1 MRERKSITRATK
13 DKVKD
18 KFKNKCSVCGISGDN
33 TKLNISHIMPY
44 AYGGDSNEDNLLLI
58 CPNCHANMDLGPRE
72 IEYVQ
77 FLNEILSNSGLFDEI
92 KTEALVGNGTRARI
106 DLLAKV
112 NNGSMSEA
120 IIIECKS
127 YRAISKRMSS
137 QVVEK
142 LTYYQKEYG
151 NSRLV
156 FSLPARLPDF
166 IKNELV
172 NHGIEVWDIDFL
184 VSKYL
189 KEIKFSRDSY
199 FKKLFLAVAVQSD
212 HPRELELLDRLK
224 SYKPGRKDCY
234 LYQSLVGDILE
245 HIFSPPLNKP
255 LPELSDK
262 IKANRR
268 DFIMPNYSSE
278 GFWYYIREKYSADYI
293 VVDAKNYSRKVKKND
308 VLQIANYLKPHGV
321 GKFGLIFS
329 RNGGD
334 ATGCEHT
341 LREQWMVH
349 EKMIIV
355 LDDNDVEAMLKTV
368 SAGGRA
374 DEIISRKIE
383 EFRLSM

>member
-1 MRERKSITRATK
+1 
-13 DKVKD
+13 
-18 KFKNKCSVCGISGDN
+18 
-33 TKLNISHIMPY
+33 
-44 AYGGDSNEDNLLLI
+44 
-58 CPNCHANMDLGPRE
+58 
-72 IEYVQ
+72 
-77 FLNEILSNSGLFDEI
+77 
-92 KTEALVGNGTRARI
+92 
-106 DLLAKV
+106 
-112 NNGSMSEA
+112 
-120 IIIECKS
+120 
-127 YRAISKRMSS
+127 
-137 QVVEK
+137 
-142 LTYYQKEYG
+142 
-151 NSRLV
+151 
-156 FSLPARLPDF
+156 
-166 IKNELV
+166 
-172 NHGIEVWDIDFL
+172 
-184 VSKYL
+184 
-189 KEIKFSRDSY
+189 
-199 FKKLFLAVAVQSD
+199 FLAVAVQSD

-355 LDDNDVEAMLKTV
+355 LDDNQ
-368 SAGGRA
+368 G
-374 DEIISRKIE
+374 KIANV
-383 EFRLSM
+383 F